1 MPNFDNSEVVKHILQ
16 TLINIT
22 SRKTSKDQ
30 ALSSMYDLIKKLQGK
45 YEFLKH
51 IEIKDTRFLELDE
64 PVSVMSDI
72 DGIKLNEIG
81 KALSDIIKTMNIDLG
96 RNAGYFFIKELK
108 NNIREEYYP
117 TIEEM
122 GLDFGVMQLEFEV
135 TEMTKKL

>member
-22 SRKTSKDQ
+22 SRKTTKDL
-30 ALSSMYDLIKKLQGK
+30 ALSTMYDLIKKLQGK

-51 IEIKDTRFLELDE
+51 IEIKDTRFIEFEE

-72 DGIKLNEIG
+72 DGVKLNEIG
-81 KALSDIIKTMNIDLG
+81 KALSDIIKTMKIDLG

-108 NNIREEYYP
+108 NNIRDEYSS
-117 TIEEM
+117 TLEEM

-135 TEMTKKL
+135 SEMTKKL